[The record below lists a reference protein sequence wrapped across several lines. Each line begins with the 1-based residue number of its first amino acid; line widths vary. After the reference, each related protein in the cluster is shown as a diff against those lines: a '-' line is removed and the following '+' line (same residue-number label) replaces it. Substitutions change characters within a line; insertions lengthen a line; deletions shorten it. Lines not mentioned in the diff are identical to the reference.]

1 MINKLKPKS
10 EFSRNVLTLMT
21 GTTIAQAIPIAISPI
36 LTRLYTPEDFGV
48 FALFLAI
55 TSIFGSIANARYELA
70 IMLPKKDEDA
80 INIVALGIIIT
91 TIFSFLI
98 FLVILIFHTEIVELL
113 NNKEIS
119 FWLYFIPFV
128 VFFTGLYN
136 VLVYWNNRKKYYKAL
151 AKATV
156 IKSMA
161 GAITQLSIGFIK
173 TGPLGLISGQ
183 IASNIF
189 ANGKLFKN
197 LIKEKNLLKNIK
209 KIKIIAMFRKYIN
222 FFRYS
227 SIATL
232 FNGFYH
238 MGMPILINIFYSS
251 SIVGWYFFANK
262 MVRLP
267 LSLIFSSFS
276 QVYYQKASS
285 LYNEKKIE
293 ELYQFT
299 LKIQFKIGV
308 ILLFW
313 LVILSSIGPF
323 IFGLIFG
330 ENWIEAGEY
339 IKYFAIF
346 IFFNMLYSP
355 ISSIGDILNK
365 QKLLLFFNISIT
377 LSQII
382 AIFLLSDILSF
393 KYTLLVISILGSIH
407 FIFLNFYMM
416 NILKG
421 KK

>member
-1 MINKLKPKS
+1 
-10 EFSRNVLTLMT
+10 
-21 GTTIAQAIPIAISPI
+21 
-36 LTRLYTPEDFGV
+36 
-48 FALFLAI
+48 
-55 TSIFGSIANARYELA
+55 
-70 IMLPKKDEDA
+70 MLPKKDEDA